1 MNTAA
6 ILLNIFLT
14 IYQKAVTG
22 QYKAAEREKNLQL
35 QSIFNERKQKR
46 ICYFKEG
53 LWVQLK
59 FKN

>member
-22 QYKAAEREKNLQL
+22 QYKAAEREKIYNFNLFL
-35 QSIFNERKQKR
+35 MRGNKNGYVISKKDFEFN
-46 ICYFKEG
+46 
-53 LWVQLK
+53 
-59 FKN
+59 